1 MPRTY
6 KPKAP
11 RIPPRYEAGFLSRLD
26 RRTEVAKS
34 LQANY
39 DAIADDLGGKQEL
52 SHVKSSLV
60 ERFVFL
66 EATLNRIEN
75 DMARKPNDLGD
86 NVGKW
91 IQAVNAL
98 TGLAKVLGIDRKF
111 SNAPWISHGPT
122 LEVEVTKEDK
132 S

>member
-1 MPRTY
+1 MPRKYVPKNPGLPSRY
-6 KPKAP
+6 K
-11 RIPPRYEAGFLSRLD
+11 AGFLNRLD
-26 RRTEVAKS
+26 RRTEVAKA
-34 LQANY
+34 LQTNF
-39 DAIADDLGGKQEL
+39 DAIADDLGGRGEL

-66 EATLNRIEN
+66 EATLNRLEN
-75 DMARKPNDLGD
+75 EMAMNPKDMGD
-86 NVGKW
+86 AVGKW

-111 SNAPWISHGPT
+111 SNAPWLSHGPT
-122 LEVEVTKEDK
+122 LEVEASEDK